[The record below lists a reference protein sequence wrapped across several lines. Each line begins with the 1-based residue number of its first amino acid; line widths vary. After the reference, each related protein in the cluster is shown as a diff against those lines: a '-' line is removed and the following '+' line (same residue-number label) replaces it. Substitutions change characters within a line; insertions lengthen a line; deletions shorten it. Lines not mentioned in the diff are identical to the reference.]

1 MSITKSSTLSTTYE
15 CFLILQNH
23 LYDSLDKLSD
33 NTPVYLK
40 QALKSASNKLTEYLY

>member
-1 MSITKSSTLSTTYE
+1 MSTTKSSTLSTTYG

-23 LYDSLDKLSD
+23 LYDSLDELSD

-40 QALKSASNKLTEYLY
+40 QALKSASNKLMEYLY